1 MSRGERLLGPKRN
14 TRRGKREHRR
24 ERNEARKAKRI
35 ESEIESERDER
46 WERLPSE
53 NDRHEFTS
61 SQPCLERLY
70 RLLPEKKRSVFS
82 RYD

>member
-14 TRRGKREHRR
+14 TGRGKREYRR

-46 WERLPSE
+46 WERLSVDVCTYLTYDWPIKS
-53 NDRHEFTS
+53 F
-61 SQPCLERLY
+61 
-70 RLLPEKKRSVFS
+70 KRMING
-82 RYD
+82 